1 MDANKSAIERA
12 FELARSG
19 RFETVESI
27 KDRLRREGYSDGQVF
42 GPLLLKQLR
51 ALISEARDARNKS
64 AT

>member
-19 RFETVESI
+19 RFETTTSI
-27 KDRLRREGYSDGQVF
+27 RSQLTHEGYSNDQVF
-42 GPLLLKQLR
+42 GPALLKQLR
-51 ALISEARDARNKS
+51 ALISEASNARNRS